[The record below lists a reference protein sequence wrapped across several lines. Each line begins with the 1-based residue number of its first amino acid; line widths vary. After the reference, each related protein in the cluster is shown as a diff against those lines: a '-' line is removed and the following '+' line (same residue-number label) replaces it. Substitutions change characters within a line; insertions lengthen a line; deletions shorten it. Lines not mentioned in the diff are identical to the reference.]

1 MRIPD
6 YRNVHVVKDLNH
18 WTTKTNRVDKAHKDE
33 FEKELESSIHKR
45 KPKVKTK
52 RKKETQKEHQALIDE
67 DQELDEVQLG
77 IHRLFAEYDK
87 KIKSETNID
96 LDEQTQNSNDQFS
109 SWA

>member
-6 YRNVHVVKDLNH
+6 YRNVHGVKDLNR
-18 WTTKTNRVDKAHKDE
+18 WTTKTSRVDKAHEDE
-33 FEKELESSIHKR
+33 FEKELEDFIHRR
-45 KPKVKTK
+45 KSEAK

-87 KIKSETNID
+87 KIKSETDID
-96 LDEQTQNSNDQFS
+96 LDEETPNNSGQFS

>member
-6 YRNVHVVKDLNH
+6 YRNVHGGKDLNH
-18 WTTKTNRVDKAHKDE
+18 WTTKTSRVNKAHEDE
-33 FEKELESSIHKR
+33 FKKELEDSIHKR
-45 KPKVKTK
+45 NSEAKTK

-77 IHRLFAEYDK
+77 IDRLFAEYDK

>member
-1 MRIPD
+1 MKMSLKKNWKIP
-6 YRNVHVVKDLNH
+6 
-18 WTTKTNRVDKAHKDE
+18 
-33 FEKELESSIHKR
+33 FIKETLKQKR
-45 KPKVKTK
+45 KEKK
-52 RKKETQKEHQALIDE
+52 RLKKEHQALIDE

-77 IHRLFAEYDK
+77 IDRLFAEYDK